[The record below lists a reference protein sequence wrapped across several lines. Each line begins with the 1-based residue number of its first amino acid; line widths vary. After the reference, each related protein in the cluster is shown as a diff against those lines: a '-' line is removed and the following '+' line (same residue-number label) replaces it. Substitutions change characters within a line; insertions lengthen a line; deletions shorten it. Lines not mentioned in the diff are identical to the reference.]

1 MLPLAILPTIP
12 RMIRACHC
20 LAERGESKDVGIR
33 QCPDQEVDPE
43 AVNQDLRAILGE
55 VCGEKIKSL
64 MI

>member
-1 MLPLAILPTIP
+1 M
-12 RMIRACHC
+12 
-20 LAERGESKDVGIR
+20 GGIR
-33 QCPDQEVDPE
+33 KCPDQQVDPK